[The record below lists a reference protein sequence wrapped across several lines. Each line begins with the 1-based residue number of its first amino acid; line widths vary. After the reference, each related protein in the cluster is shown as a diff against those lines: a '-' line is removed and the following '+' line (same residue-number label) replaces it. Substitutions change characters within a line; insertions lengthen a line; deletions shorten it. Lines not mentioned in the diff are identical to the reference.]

1 MRRTVVRFILGIAGL
16 AVLVGCEGP
25 TESVPISAI
34 YALSEVASEALPVPS
49 YPGSTVEIVGD
60 TLLLREDGTGVQIA
74 VRRDLTTGDV
84 TRTRNDFEWTRTGA
98 RLEISFPCNDMVR
111 ALCIAPPH
119 LSGPVSDAEW
129 VLDHAAWYE
138 LPVAFVGVPRR

>member
-1 MRRTVVRFILGIAGL
+1 MRRTVVRSILGRTVLGI
-16 AVLVGCEGP
+16 LVGCDDP

-34 YALSEVASEALPVPS
+34 YVLSEVASEAWPVPS

-60 TLLLREDGTGVQIA
+60 TLRLREDGTGVQIA
-74 VRRDLTTGDV
+74 VRRDMTTGDV
-84 TRTRNDFEWTRTGA
+84 MRTRGDFEWTRTGA
-98 RLEISFPCNDMVR
+98 RLEISLPCNDNLR

-119 LSGPVSDAEW
+119 LSGLVSDAEW

-138 LPVAFVGVPRR
+138 LPVAFVELPRR

>member
-1 MRRTVVRFILGIAGL
+1 MRRTVVRSILGIAGL
-16 AVLVGCEGP
+16 AVLVGCEGT
-25 TESVPISAI
+25 TEPVPVFAI

-60 TLLLREDGTGVQIA
+60 TMLLREDGTGVQIA
-74 VRRDLTTGDV
+74 VRRDMTTGDV
-84 TRTRNDFEWTRTGA
+84 TRTRSEFEWTRTGA

-119 LSGPVSDAEW
+119 LSGLVSDAEW
-129 VLDHAAWYE
+129 VLDHAAWYA

>member
-1 MRRTVVRFILGIAGL
+1 MRRTIVRFIQGL
-16 AVLVGCEGP
+16 ASLGVLVGCDGP

-60 TLLLREDGTGVQIA
+60 TMLLREDGSGVQIA
-74 VRRDLTTGDV
+74 VRRDMTTGDV
-84 TRTRNDFEWTRTGA
+84 TRTRSEFEWMRAGA

-119 LSGPVSDAEW
+119 LSGLVSEAEW
-129 VLDHAAWYE
+129 VLDQAAWYE
-138 LPVAFVGVPRR
+138 LPVAFVEVPRR